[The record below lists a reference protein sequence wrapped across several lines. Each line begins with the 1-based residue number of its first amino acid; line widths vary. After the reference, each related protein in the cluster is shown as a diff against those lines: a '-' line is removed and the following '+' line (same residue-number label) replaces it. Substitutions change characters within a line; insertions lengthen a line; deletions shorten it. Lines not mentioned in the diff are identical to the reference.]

1 MKEDVPVRIKQLLDK
16 LSEILDEDR
25 KVQVEKYKSLK
36 KVLKALRNEKT
47 GLEKTL
53 ENTENEEIR
62 HQIESRLKIVSAQ
75 RKKGLKVLKD
85 LKKEREGKTTS

>member
-1 MKEDVPVRIKQLLDK
+1 MRIKQLLDK
-16 LSEILDEDR
+16 LSGILDEDR

-85 LKKEREGKTTS
+85 LKKERKGETAS

>member
-1 MKEDVPVRIKQLLDK
+1 MRIKQLLDK

>member
-1 MKEDVPVRIKQLLDK
+1 MRIKQLLDK
-16 LSEILDEDR
+16 LAEILDEDR

-53 ENTENEEIR
+53 ENTENEEVR

-75 RKKGLKVLKD
+75 RKKGLKVLKG

>member
-1 MKEDVPVRIKQLLDK
+1 MRIKQLLDK
-16 LSEILDEDR
+16 LSGILDEDR

-53 ENTENEEIR
+53 ENTENEETR

-75 RKKGLKVLKD
+75 RKKGLKLMKD
-85 LKKEREGKTTS
+85 LKKERKGETAS

>member
-1 MKEDVPVRIKQLLDK
+1 MRIKQLLDK

-53 ENTENEEIR
+53 ENTENEEVR

-75 RKKGLKVLKD
+75 RKKGLKVLKG

>member
-1 MKEDVPVRIKQLLDK
+1 MRIKQLLDK
-16 LSEILDEDR
+16 LSGILDEDR

-36 KVLKALRNEKT
+36 KVLKALRNEKI

-85 LKKEREGKTTS
+85 LKNEREGKTAS

>member
-1 MKEDVPVRIKQLLDK
+1 MRIKQLLDK

-75 RKKGLKVLKD
+75 RKKGLKVLKE

>member
-1 MKEDVPVRIKQLLDK
+1 LKEDVPVRIKQLLDK